1 MPSLLEAYEPVLSK
15 IAKHVRSK
23 LAHYHPRALRF
34 RRVLAQRDA
43 RYDADHSVDTTSF
56 VDLKKLSIA
65 SPNRRHAVPHIATDP
80 EEFARAMAMLP
91 IRHEEFTFIDLGS
104 GKGRALLLAAK
115 FPFRRLIGVEF
126 ARELHETA
134 EANLLS
140 LRNPDGTRPH
150 FHLHCM
156 DATEFEFPA
165 EPLVL
170 FLYNPFGSEII
181 ARVAQRLLDSY
192 SVRPRAMYVLY
203 INPFHLEPW
212 RALGFRTVA
221 SGDPFVILAPPS
233 PA

>member
-1 MPSLLEAYEPVLSK
+1 MLSK

-23 LAHYHPRALRF
+23 LAHYHPRALKF
-34 RRVLAQRDA
+34 RRALAQRDA
-43 RYDADHSVDTTSF
+43 RYDADNRVDTTSF

-65 SPNRRHAVPHIATDP
+65 SANRQYAIPHIATDP
-80 EEFARAMAMLP
+80 EEFTRAMAMLP

-126 ARELHETA
+126 ARELHEIA
-134 EANLLS
+134 ETNLLNR
-140 LRNPDGTRPH
+140 RNADGTRPH
-150 FHLHCM
+150 FQLHCM

-181 ARVAQRLLDSY
+181 SRVAQRLLDSY
-192 SVRPRAMYVLY
+192 SVCSRAIYVLY

-212 RALGFRTVA
+212 RALGFRTVTA
-221 SGDPFVILAPPS
+221 GDPFVILAPPS